1 MKVLKTLTRLAIG
14 FPIVFTLIALGLIAW
29 PAASPSGASNVAQEE
44 MTRFVQSGGFTA
56 PAAARHYTARDGAR
70 RLYRLY
76 GSGPDLLVFLHGSGG
91 DSRYLS
97 RFATTLASQAGIRV
111 ATLDMRGHGELPG
124 RRGDVDHVDQ
134 QEWDIADLVKAI
146 GADTPVQRL
155 LIGGHSIGGG
165 LALRYASGTEAPK
178 PAAVLLLSPYVSR
191 KAPSSRPDSGG
202 WASPRITR
210 FAGIEMLH
218 RFGVHAFDNLPVV
231 EFAVS
236 PMRRDGLETPFYS
249 WRLFNSVIPRP
260 DWEADIARIQAPIL
274 VLGAEKDVIF
284 RSEGYTAAFAGN
296 AKAKVDIVPGVG
308 HFELSLSDEAPRRF
322 AHWLTNMR

>member
-1 MKVLKTLTRLAIG
+1 MHLFKHLLGLAIG
-14 FPIVFTLIALGLIAW
+14 FPIVFTLIALVLIAW
-29 PAASPSGASNVAQEE
+29 PASSPSGASNVAQEE
-44 MTRFVQSGGFTA
+44 MTRFVQSGAFVA
-56 PAAARHYTARDGAR
+56 PAPARQFAARDGAR
-70 RLYRLY
+70 RVYRLY
-76 GSGPDLLVFLHGSGG
+76 GSGDDLLVFVHGSGG
-91 DSRYLS
+91 DSRYLA
-97 RFATTLASQAGIRV
+97 RFATALASEAGIRI

-146 GADTPVQRL
+146 AADAPVRKL
-155 LIGGHSIGGG
+155 FVGGHSIGGG
-165 LALRYASGTEAPK
+165 LALRYASGAETPK

-202 WASPRITR
+202 WAAPRVAR

-218 RFGVHAFDNLPVV
+218 RFGVHMFDNLPVV

-236 PMRRDGLETPFYS
+236 PSRRDGLETPFYS
-249 WRLFNSVIPRP
+249 WRLFNSVIPRA

-284 RSEGYTAAFAGN
+284 RSEGYAAAFAN
-296 AKAKVDIVPGVG
+296 NPKAKVDIVPGVG

-322 AHWLTNMR
+322 AQWLSSVR